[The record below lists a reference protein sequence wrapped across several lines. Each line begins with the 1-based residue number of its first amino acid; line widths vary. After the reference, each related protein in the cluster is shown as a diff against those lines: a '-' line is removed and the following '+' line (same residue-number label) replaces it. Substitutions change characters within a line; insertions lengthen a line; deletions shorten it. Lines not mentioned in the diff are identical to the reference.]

1 MAETKILVVNDEMVI
16 ARDSQNRLRGYGY
29 SSIMERKLRESEKW
43 QAAVL
48 NNIGDAVI
56 ATDEKGIIK
65 LINPFAE
72 ALTGWSKNDSVGKPL
87 KVIFNIINDKTGR
100 EAENP
105 VIKVWRE
112 GAFFGLSEHAA
123 LHNRYGMEI
132 PVDIIGTPV
141 LDDRH
146 KIIGMIFV
154 FYDILDRKKM
164 EHEFFFGKHWANM
177 GFKVCRSSMMQRKL
191 NDFFIET
198 PKLQ

>member
-1 MAETKILVVNDEMVI
+1 MAETKILVVDDEMVVVK
-16 ARDSQNRLRGYGY
+16 DGQNRLKSYGY
-29 SSIMERKLRESEKW
+29 SSIMERKLIESEKW
-43 QAAVL
+43 QAAIL

-87 KVIFNIINDKTGR
+87 KVIFNIIDEKTGK

-132 PVDIIGTPV
+132 PVDIIGAPV
-141 LDDRH
+141 LDDRN
-146 KIIGMIFV
+146 KIIGLIFV
-154 FYDILDRKKM
+154 FYDILERKKM
-164 EHEFFFGKHWANM
+164 ECEGFFGKGWTNI
-177 GFKVCRSSMMQRKL
+177 GFNRSSMPQRKL
-191 NDFFIET
+191 TFFS
-198 PKLQ
+198 

>member
-1 MAETKILVVNDEMVI
+1 MAETKILVVDDEMVVVK
-16 ARDSQNRLRGYGY
+16 DGQNRLKSYGY
-29 SSIMERKLRESEKW
+29 SSIMERKLIESEKW
-43 QAAVL
+43 QAAIL

-87 KVIFNIINDKTGR
+87 KVIFNIIDEKTGK

-141 LDDRH
+141 LDDRN

-154 FYDILDRKKM
+154 FYDILERKKM
-164 EHEFFFGKHWANM
+164 ECEGFFGKGWTNI
-177 GFKVCRSSMMQRKL
+177 GFNRSSMPQRKL
-191 NDFFIET
+191 TFFS
-198 PKLQ
+198 